1 MKLRRPIQ
9 AALAIVLVSGAL
21 AGEAGPSAKGENA
34 MDNVVPGTVIELPK
48 PVLKSEKSLEETL
61 AKRQSV
67 RSYTAKQLSIQEV
80 SQLLWAG
87 QGEKGRRFG
96 RTAPSA
102 GALYPLELYLVTRQ
116 GTFHYDSRSHSLVAV
131 HAGDLRD
138 PLAAAALGQGC
149 VRTAPA
155 VIVVSA
161 VVDRTAVKYRGRA
174 ERYVHMEVGH
184 AAQNILLEAVSLGLG
199 AVPVGAF
206 EDARVRQ
213 VLKLPENQSPLML
226 IPVGQPAEGR

>member
-1 MKLRRPIQ
+1 MKLPRATQ
-9 AALAIVLVSGAL
+9 AALALALSCAL
-21 AGEAGPSAKGENA
+21 ALGAEAAAKGGNA
-34 MDNVVPGTVIELPK
+34 MDNALPGKVIELPK
-48 PVLKSEKSLEETL
+48 PILKSEKSLEEAL

-67 RSYTAKQLSIQEV
+67 RSYTARQLSIQEV

-102 GALYPLELYLVTRQ
+102 GALFPLELYLVTRQ
-116 GTFHYDSRSHSLVAV
+116 ATFHYDPGSHSLVTV

-155 VIVVSA
+155 VVVISA
-161 VVDRTAVKYRGRA
+161 VIERTAVKYRGRA
-174 ERYVHMEVGH
+174 ERYVYMEVGH

-213 VLKLPENQSPLML
+213 VLKLPENQAPLML

>member
-1 MKLRRPIQ
+1 M
-9 AALAIVLVSGAL
+9 AFALVFGVL
-21 AGEAGPSAKGENA
+21 AGGAEPAVKGENA
-34 MDNVVPGTVIELPK
+34 MDNALPGKVIELPK
-48 PVLKSEKSLEETL
+48 PVLKSAKSLEEAL

-67 RSYTAKQLSIQEV
+67 RSYTARQLSIHEV
-80 SQLLWAG
+80 SQLMWAG

-102 GALYPLELYLVTRQ
+102 GALFPLELYVVTRQ
-116 GTFHYDSRSHSLVAV
+116 GTFHYDPESHSLVAV

-155 VIVVSA
+155 VVVISA
-161 VVDRTAVKYRGRA
+161 VTERTAAKYRGRA

-213 VLKLPENQSPLML
+213 VLKLPENQAPLML
-226 IPVGQPAEGR
+226 IPVGQPAQGY